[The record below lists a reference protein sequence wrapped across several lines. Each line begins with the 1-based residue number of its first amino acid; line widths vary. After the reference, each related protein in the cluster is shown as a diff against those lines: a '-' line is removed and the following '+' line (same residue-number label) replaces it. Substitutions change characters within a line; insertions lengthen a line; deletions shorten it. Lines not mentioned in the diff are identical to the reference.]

1 MEDKTVHYKKDLK
14 NLKLFIAK
22 PIIDFNF
29 AMNTMQRVILSLFL
43 LLIFS
48 CNKTKPIVNADDS
61 IDLDLADLMSSDDY
75 FKQKRHNSKGKSD
88 SIVSRIVYLSDINAD
103 GISDTATI
111 EYNQLNSKYKIKFS
125 CYNDFIGLE
134 NISELQL
141 KDMNDLNGDGFHEIM
156 LFIQSEESCWDEI
169 RLYSWVDKWVEKY
182 NGLTYQCTENN
193 NNNYQFRKI
202 DNHTVQLTTYGVNRD
217 SIDAVYGDTLE
228 NIIPNALNMHTIT
241 W

>member
-1 MEDKTVHYKKDLK
+1 MDL
-14 NLKLFIAK
+14 
-22 PIIDFNF
+22 
-29 AMNTMQRVILSLFL
+29 S
-43 LLIFS
+43 
-48 CNKTKPIVNADDS
+48 
-61 IDLDLADLMSSDDY
+61 DLMNSDDY
-75 FKQKRHNSKGKSD
+75 FKQKRSNSNNKSD
-88 SIVSRIVYLSDINAD
+88 SVKYRTVYLNDINSD
-103 GISDTATI
+103 GVSDTATI

-134 NISELQL
+134 NISGLQL
-141 KDMNDLNGDGFHEIM
+141 KDMNDLNEDGFHEIL

-182 NGLTYQCTENN
+182 NGLTYQCTEKN

-202 DNHTVQLTTYGVNRD
+202 DNRTVLLTTFGINKD

-228 NIIPNALNMHTIT
+228 NILPNALNTHTIT